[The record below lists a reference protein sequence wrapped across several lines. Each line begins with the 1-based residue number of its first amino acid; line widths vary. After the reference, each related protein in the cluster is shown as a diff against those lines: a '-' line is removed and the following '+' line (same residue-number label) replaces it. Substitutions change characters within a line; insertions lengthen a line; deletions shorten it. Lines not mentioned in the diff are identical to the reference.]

1 MKRALEIAA
10 FLAVGLALYPVISIG
25 GWMDQAFGL
34 WWALA
39 IPAVPLAMT
48 AYHYSLRL
56 RPRGGA

>member
-10 FLAVGLALYPVISIG
+10 FLALGLALYPVISIG
-25 GWMDQAFGL
+25 GWMDQAFGM

-48 AYHYSLRL
+48 AYSLRL